1 MSSQEATRA
10 RTTRTQAFAELLA
23 QYGASKQAAP
33 GAGAVGR
40 GAPSSL
46 ERRGSPQCTLCSLTR
61 APAAS
66 RCAAPFRILLRGA
79 GDLSFEE
86 FAALF
91 AAPATEAADGDP
103 AGNAVGWAAFD
114 PKGPLRPWRFTRR
127 ATGPHD
133 VRIQITHAGICHS
146 DIHTVR
152 LGAIAA
158 GAPPPACG
166 RARLRMVWRK
176 AAHRLAGHQSTSA
189 RFQWR
194 FLAARSA
201 ASSSLLPFPT
211 PSAS

>member
-1 MSSQEATRA
+1 MPRA
-10 RTTRTQAFAELLA
+10 RTTRTVQAFAELLA
-23 QYGASKQAAP
+23 QYGASSNKQAAP
-33 GAGAVGR
+33 GAGGAVGR
-40 GAPSSL
+40 GAPRAL
-46 ERRGSPQCTLCSLTR
+46 LKWRGSPQRAPFLTR
-61 APAAS
+61 APE
-66 RCAAPFRILLRGA
+66 RHHVGAAPFRILLRRDA

-152 LGAIAA
+152 LVQVAA

-166 RARLRMVWRK
+166 RAWLRMVQGARRPTGSQGTR
-176 AAHRLAGHQSTSA
+176 AH
-189 RFQWR
+189 
-194 FLAARSA
+194 
-201 ASSSLLPFPT
+201 
-211 PSAS
+211 